1 MDRSRFRFVPLAR
14 LSSRRGC
21 RQWVAGRIV
30 RAAVLASVA
39 SVGTPRCD
47 ASLTVVGTRFVY
59 PADARALTI
68 LARNSGSAPI
78 LVQAWLDDGDSNADP
93 SRLRVPF
100 VVAPPLARLDP
111 GQPLSI
117 RVQAVGGGLASDRES
132 CFWINLL
139 EVPPAAPTGE
149 PVLRIAYRFRMKLLV
164 RPPGLRGEPDD
175 APSRLAWTH
184 DGTPAAASIAASNP
198 TPYYV
203 TLTRLSVNGEPVVL
217 KHGAVDVAPF
227 GRAEIPI
234 DRQIGA
240 GAIVFDAVD
249 ESGASHEYRAQAVPP
264 CRAARQCLQDP
275 SCRGVSAGIRL

>member
-1 MDRSRFRFVPLAR
+1 MHRSRFRDVPLAR

-21 RQWVAGRIV
+21 RRPDTGRV
-30 RAAVLASVA
+30 LRALVLACVA
-39 SVGTPRCD
+39 SVGAVRCE
-47 ASLTVVGTRFVY
+47 ASLSVVGTRFVY
-59 PADARALTI
+59 PGNARALTI
-68 LARNSGSAPI
+68 LARNGGSAPI
-78 LVQAWLDDGDSNADP
+78 LVQAWLDDGDPDADP

-117 RVQAVGGGLASDRES
+117 RVQAVGGGLPTDREV

-149 PVLRIAYRFRMKLLV
+149 HVLRIAYRLRMKLLV
-164 RPPGLRGEPDD
+164 RPPGLDGEPDD
-175 APSRLAWTH
+175 APNRLVWTH
-184 DGTPAAASIAASNP
+184 GGTQAAASVAARNP

-217 KHGAVDVAPF
+217 ESGAVDVAPF

-234 DRQIGA
+234 GMRAGA

-249 ESGASHEYRAQAVPP
+249 ESGASHEYRA
-264 CRAARQCLQDP
+264 RAAP
-275 SCRGVSAGIRL
+275 P